1 MAETSRRAAASTKR
15 GGLDNVL
22 FVLAGVERPPFELCG
37 IADEVTIY
45 FPWGSLLSGAL
56 ALEQT
61 PAEGIASFVRP
72 GGRVVAF
79 VSVAERDRLG
89 IPPLD
94 DATNGIA
101 ERWSSFGLRLD
112 CLRRATRDETV
123 ATGSTWAKRLT
134 TDIQR
139 PIWRLDLVRLS
150 RSNDGPATPR

>member
-1 MAETSRRAAASTKR
+1 
-15 GGLDNVL
+15 
-22 FVLAGVERPPFELCG
+22 
-37 IADEVTIY
+37 
-45 FPWGSLLSGAL
+45 
-56 ALEQT
+56 
-61 PAEGIASFVRP
+61 
-72 GGRVVAF
+72 VAF

-112 CLRRATRDETV
+112 CLRRATRDEAV

-134 TDIQR
+134 TDIHR